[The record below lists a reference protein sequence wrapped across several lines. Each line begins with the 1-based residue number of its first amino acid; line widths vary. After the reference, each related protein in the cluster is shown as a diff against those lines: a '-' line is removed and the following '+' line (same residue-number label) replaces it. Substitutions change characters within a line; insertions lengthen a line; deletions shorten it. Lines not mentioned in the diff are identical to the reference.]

1 MVITSPSLSFIGL
14 LGMGIKFNLNGNSCM
29 EVGIRRVYIHTR
41 NMFVNHETYA
51 AQEYATEI
59 RSGGLFYNTF
69 SLSIMDFIHKKY
81 ILRVFDLASCLI
93 YFDRL

>member
-1 MVITSPSLSFIGL
+1 
-14 LGMGIKFNLNGNSCM
+14 M
-29 EVGIRRVYIHTR
+29 EAGIRRVYIHTR

-69 SLSIMDFIHKKY
+69 S
-81 ILRVFDLASCLI
+81 
-93 YFDRL
+93 